1 MSDCPYM
8 WTKVFKF
15 FIFYFILFFFKFV
28 SFGPLAV
35 FVPGSIKCKRFQGPQ
50 VLRLKLLI
58 HLLKVFKQIKQL
70 FSVRSYIKGSP

>member
-15 FIFYFILFFFKFV
+15 SFFFFFFKFV
-28 SFGPLAV
+28 LFGPLAV
-35 FVPGSIKCKRFQGPQ
+35 FVPGSIKCTTFHGSQ
-50 VLRLKLLI
+50 VLRLTPLI